1 MRIKI
6 ATGLILLLS
15 IMAAHAQSGG
25 DFAIRQ
31 SVIAS
36 GGGGSSGG
44 SFAVTSTVGEAFAG
58 NVLTGGSFSIASGF
72 WSGGTS
78 SQTVRRTPFD
88 FDGDSKTDIGI
99 FRPSD
104 GSWWYTRSSAN
115 DFRVFR
121 FGTSADIIT
130 PGDYTGD
137 GRADL
142 GVFRPST

>member
-15 IMAAHAQSGG
+15 IMPAHAQSGG

-58 NVLTGGSFSIASGF
+58 NVSAGASFTIQSGF
-72 WSGGTS
+72 WLGGGGFS
-78 SQTVRRTPFD
+78 VPFARAPFD
-88 FDGDSKTDIGI
+88 FDGDGKTDIG
-99 FRPSD
+99 
-104 GSWWYTRSSAN
+104 
-115 DFRVFR
+115 
-121 FGTSADIIT
+121 
-130 PGDYTGD
+130 
-137 GRADL
+137 
-142 GVFRPST
+142 